1 MNENNKTVTESTETK
16 ALNAEEMQA
25 RKVLEKLRAR
35 TVKAGYASTEA
46 RLLMEKAEAMPEEG
60 TPGAFT
66 NKALSTMDKVM
77 DYQDALIYEARA
89 LKAYADA
96 LEFFDGVNRIKLIK
110 DLRACAADRF
120 KTKRALEI
128 KKEAL
133 RALIYGEK

>member
-1 MNENNKTVTESTETK
+1 MNENTTTATEVKTLS
-16 ALNAEEMQA
+16 AEEMQA

-35 TVKAGYASTEA
+35 TVTAGYESTEA
-46 RLLMEKAEAMPEEG
+46 RLMMEKEETTPEEG
-60 TPGAFT
+60 TPVAFT
-66 NKALSTMDKVM
+66 NQVLSTMDKVM

-89 LKAYADA
+89 LKAYARA

-110 DLRACAADRF
+110 DLKACAADRF

-133 RALIYGEK
+133 RAILYGEK